1 MVHSMLN
8 NDLRHYSTATAVSE
22 VSIQVSERKQQ
33 QINKSISLSRSCTF
47 KDAPLL
53 SFKGGKRRENW
64 VLRPTAQGHKSPQCW
79 KEEDAMSGC

>member
-53 SFKGGKRRENW
+53 SFKGGK
-64 VLRPTAQGHKSPQCW
+64 
-79 KEEDAMSGC
+79 EERTGCSDRLHRDTKALSVGRKKMR